1 MIYDNVKHPKHYLL
15 SDGTEVKDHINS
27 IVGDM
32 LGRSAWKAAN
42 VIKYV
47 ARADKKNGL
56 EDLKKAREYVDMLI
70 ADKETAN
77 DTKVHRVQHEQR
89 NSRSGRKRRRFI
101 RVVKCL
107 SRQGV
112 PNHES

>member
-1 MIYDNVKHPKHYLL
+1 MTYDNVKHPKHYLL

-32 LGRSAWKAAN
+32 LGRSAWKVAN

-56 EDLKKAREYVDMLI
+56 EDLKKAREYIDMLI
-70 ADKETAN
+70 EDKEKC
-77 DTKVHRVQHEQR
+77 TKIMKHQNMSFLTRLREILTV
-89 NSRSGRKRRRFI
+89 KR
-101 RVVKCL
+101 
-107 SRQGV
+107 
-112 PNHES
+112 

>member
-1 MIYDNVKHPKHYLL
+1 MIYDAVKHPKHYLL

-56 EDLKKAREYVDMLI
+56 
-70 ADKETAN
+70 
-77 DTKVHRVQHEQR
+77 
-89 NSRSGRKRRRFI
+89 
-101 RVVKCL
+101 
-107 SRQGV
+107 
-112 PNHES
+112 

>member
-32 LGRSAWKAAN
+32 LGRSAWKVAN

-56 EDLKKAREYVDMLI
+56 EDLKKAREYIDMLI
-70 ADKETAN
+70 ADKET
-77 DTKVHRVQHEQR
+77 E
-89 NSRSGRKRRRFI
+89 NSRRGRNWKQFI
-101 RVVKCL
+101 RVVKRL
-107 SRQGV
+107 SR
-112 PNHES
+112 

>member
-1 MIYDNVKHPKHYLL
+1 MTYDNVKHPKHYLL

-56 EDLKKAREYVDMLI
+56 EDLKKAREYIDMLI

-77 DTKVHRVQHEQR
+77 DTKVHRVQHEQQD
-89 NSRSGRKRRRFI
+89 SRIGHNWKRII
-101 RVVKCL
+101 RIVKRL
-107 SRQGV
+107 SR
-112 PNHES
+112 

>member
-56 EDLKKAREYVDMLI
+56 EDLKKCREYVDMLI

-77 DTKVHRVQHEQR
+77 DTTSTRYD
-89 NSRSGRKRRRFI
+89 GRQSHD
-101 RVVKCL
+101 VV
-107 SRQGV
+107 
-112 PNHES
+112 

>member
-1 MIYDNVKHPKHYLL
+1 MIYDTVKHPKNYLL

-77 DTKVHRVQHEQR
+77 DTKVHRVQHEQQET
-89 NSRSGRKRRRFI
+89 SPKRYFSEWLHPETI
-101 RVVKCL
+101 KVVD
-107 SRQGV
+107 
-112 PNHES
+112 NDI

>member
-70 ADKETAN
+70 EDKETAN
-77 DTKVHRVQHEQR
+77 DTKLHRVQHEQQD
-89 NSRSGRKRRRFI
+89 SQSGHNWKRFI
-101 RVVKCL
+101 RIVKRL
-107 SRQGV
+107 SR
-112 PNHES
+112 

>member
-1 MIYDNVKHPKHYLL
+1 MKYDAVKHPKHYLL

-27 IVGDM
+27 IVGEM

-56 EDLKKAREYVDMLI
+56 
-70 ADKETAN
+70 
-77 DTKVHRVQHEQR
+77 
-89 NSRSGRKRRRFI
+89 
-101 RVVKCL
+101 
-107 SRQGV
+107 
-112 PNHES
+112 